1 MDHTEQTQQTAGQAQ
16 AEDGGQTRSGRTSPL
31 TGSQQHQPFD
41 QHARPTLGGH
51 PHGKVSSW
59 VLTGIVIVAFM
70 AGGAALILHLW
81 WLFWV
86 CVGVVVLSLPAGKAI
101 HIMDD
106 TVTWGGTQTQQGNP
120 DTGPRRL
127 ES

>member
-1 MDHTEQTQQTAGQAQ
+1 MDHTEQTVSQAP
-16 AEDGGQTRSGRTSPL
+16 DGRTAPV
-31 TGSQQHQPFD
+31 TGGRPHQPYG
-41 QHARPTLGGH
+41 QPHARPALGGH
-51 PHGKVSSW
+51 PHGKPSSW